1 MKVGKRKNRI
11 KKTKHNSDEKK
22 NVRSRSDLL
31 PISSLAPSY
40 LPKRHIRTRDISP
53 DELMFAHEWVNNPKD
68 PDKALLAAGITTP
81 KDPKSIRD
89 KLVQEYTTNP
99 KVIAVFQESMFN
111 KLESIDI
118 TSNRIDS
125 HLSVVAFTDRGL
137 CKDKDGETLP
147 LHKMSWEM
155 RQCVQEFEERMYY
168 PPKGDPYKKTRI
180 KFYSTVDALRILKG
194 NKKDEQIAALGASKI
209 TGTNSTINIQNN
221 YNSHN
226 SYNNGDVYNSDIKQT
241 LDVSRLNEQELNI
254 LLKAMG
260 KQVPEEV
267 QELENEIN
275 ELIQQENKLD
285 LELYPEPEPL
295 LNMQST
301 DVQVLNNEKDA
312 YFEPR

>member
-1 MKVGKRKNRI
+1 MKAGKRKNRI

-31 PISSLAPSY
+31 PVSSLAPSY
-40 LPKRHIRTRDISP
+40 LPKRHIKTRDISP

-81 KDPKSIRD
+81 QDPKSIRD
-89 KLVQEYTTNP
+89 KLIEEYTTNP
-99 KVIAVFQESMFN
+99 KVITVFQESMFN

-137 CKDKDGETLP
+137 CKDKDGETIP

-168 PPKGDPYKKTRI
+168 PPKGHPYKKTRV
-180 KFYSTVDALRILKG
+180 KFYSTVDALRILKN
-194 NKKDEQIAALGASKI
+194 NKKEEQAALGAAKI
-209 TGTNSTINIQNN
+209 SGTNSTINIQNN

-241 LDVSRLNEQELNI
+241 LDISRLNEQELNI
-254 LLKAMG
+254 LLKAMN
-260 KQVPEEV
+260 KQVPDEI
-267 QELENEIN
+267 QQLENEIN
-275 ELIQQENKLD
+275 ALIEKESILD
-285 LELYPEPEPL
+285 KDIYPEPEPL
-295 LNMQST
+295 INMRPS
-301 DVQVLNNEKDA
+301 DVETINAGKDA
-312 YFEPR
+312 YYEPR